1 MSLPDRKLIRDVFEG
16 LLGRDVDVSDGTPI
30 SLDAPRPV
38 VATYI
43 DPAHHLA
50 TIAVMDLPLAAYSGA
65 ALALIPKGGAE
76 AAIEDKMLPDN
87 LFENVSEILNV
98 LAAPIGDCSGV
109 HQRLETTFAPHD
121 PLPGQIASYAATL
134 GAREDVTLEVAGYGR
149 GTLSIVTVF
158 A

>member
-1 MSLPDRKLIRDVFEG
+1 MSLPDRKLIKDVFEG
-16 LLGRDVDVSDGTPI
+16 LLGRDVAVGDGTPI

-43 DPAHHLA
+43 DPDHQLA
-50 TIAVMDLPLAAYSGA
+50 FLAVMDLPLAAYAGA

-76 AAIEDKMLPDN
+76 AAVEDGVLPDN

-98 LAAPIGDCSGV
+98 LAAPIGESSGV
-109 HQRLETTFAPHD
+109 HQRLSTTFAPAD
-121 PLPGQIASYAATL
+121 PLPPQVASCAATV
-134 GAREDVTLEVAGYGR
+134 GAREDVTLEISGYGS

-158 A
+158 S

>member
-1 MSLPDRKLIRDVFEG
+1 MSLPDRKLIKDVFEG
-16 LLGRDVDVSDGTPI
+16 LLGRDVAVGDGTPI

-50 TIAVMDLPLAAYSGA
+50 TLAVMDLPLAAYSGA

-76 AAIEDKMLPDN
+76 AAVEDQLLPDN

-98 LAAPIGDCSGV
+98 LAAPIGDCAGV

-134 GAREDVTLEVAGYGR
+134 GAREDVTLDIAGYGS

>member
-1 MSLPDRKLIRDVFEG
+1 
-16 LLGRDVDVSDGTPI
+16 
-30 SLDAPRPV
+30 
-38 VATYI
+38 
-43 DPAHHLA
+43 LA
-50 TIAVMDLPLAAYSGA
+50 TVAVIDLPLAAYAGA
-65 ALALIPKGGAE
+65 ALALIPRGGAE
-76 AAIEDKMLPDN
+76 AAVEDQMLPDN

-98 LAAPIGDCSGV
+98 LAAPIGDCAGV

-134 GAREDVTLEVAGYGR
+134 GAREDLTLEVSGYGS